1 MRCLSSRVRGS
12 LAATTLVAV
21 VCALANAGTQSTEV
35 EKKQILATAR
45 EKYYNL
51 RRSGLIEFE
60 ANIKPNWQEV
70 ADFQSNPDVLK
81 VLEGMNLSI
90 SIDSESKL
98 RIDHRTDLIPATEKS
113 SDYMKKIFDDMD
125 QAVSRFIS
133 TWSVFMLTSPFSP
146 VDTSYE
152 IKEFSDRYQF
162 SRQEGATD
170 VVTLTDRGFRINE
183 IRVTGE
189 NFKAS
194 LKPLLKEAPGGLILN
209 GYVANYETGARHTR
223 VETRL
228 EYQLVNGL
236 QLPRK
241 VNVNT
246 VYEGKPAQIE
256 WLFSDYKVKVR

>member
-1 MRCLSSRVRGS
+1 MRCFRSRIRDC
-12 LAATTLVAV
+12 LAAAILVAV
-21 VCALANAGTQSTEV
+21 SCALANAGTQSSEV

-45 EKYYNL
+45 QKYYNL
-51 RRSGLIEFE
+51 RRAGLIEFE
-60 ANIKPNWQEV
+60 ANLKPNWQVV
-70 ADFQSNPDVLK
+70 ADFQSNSDALK

-98 RIDHRTDLIPATEKS
+98 RMDHPTDLIPATEKAA
-113 SDYMKKIFDDMD
+113 DYMKKIFDHMD

-146 VDTSYE
+146 VDSSYE
-152 IKEFSDRYQF
+152 IAEFADRYQF
-162 SRQEGATD
+162 SRREGETN
-170 VVTLTDRGFRINE
+170 VVTLTDKNFRINE
-183 IRVTGE
+183 IKVTGE
-189 NFKAS
+189 NLKAS
-194 LKPLLKEAPGGLILN
+194 LKPLLKETPDGLILS
-209 GYVANYETGARHTR
+209 GYVANYETSSRHTR
-223 VETRL
+223 VETSL

>member
-1 MRCLSSRVRGS
+1 MRCLPSCVRSG
-12 LAATTLVAV
+12 LAATALLAV
-21 VCALANAGTQSTEV
+21 VCALANARTQSSEV

-45 EKYYNL
+45 QKYYNL

-60 ANIKPNWQEV
+60 ASVKPNWQVV
-70 ADFQSNPDVLK
+70 ADFQSNSDALK

-98 RIDHRTDLIPATEKS
+98 RMDHPTDLIPATEKAA
-113 SDYMKKIFDDMD
+113 DYMKKIFDDMD
-125 QAVSRFIS
+125 QAVSRFVS

-146 VDTSYE
+146 VDSSYE

-162 SRQEGATD
+162 SRQEGATN

-189 NFKAS
+189 NLKAS
-194 LKPLLKEAPGGLILN
+194 LKPLLKETPGGLILN
-209 GYVANYETGARHTR
+209 GYVANYETGSRHTR
-223 VETRL
+223 VEARL
-228 EYQLVNGL
+228 EYQLVSGL
-236 QLPRK
+236 QLPTK

-246 VYEGKPAQIE
+246 VYERKPAQIE
-256 WLFSDYKVKVR
+256 WLFSDYKVKVH

>member
-1 MRCLSSRVRGS
+1 
-12 LAATTLVAV
+12 VAV
-21 VCALANAGTQSTEV
+21 ACALANARTQSSEV
-35 EKKQILATAR
+35 DKKQILATAR
-45 EKYYNL
+45 QKYYNL
-51 RRSGLIEFE
+51 RRSGLIELE
-60 ANIKPNWQEV
+60 ASLKPNWQAV
-70 ADFQSNPDVLK
+70 ADFRSHTAALEI
-81 VLEGMNLSI
+81 LEGMKLSI

-98 RIDHRTDLIPATEKS
+98 RMDHPTDLIPATEKAA
-113 SDYMKKIFDDMD
+113 DYMKKIFDHLD

-146 VDTSYE
+146 VDSSYE
-152 IKEFSDRYQF
+152 ITEFADRYQF
-162 SRQEGATD
+162 SRKEGATN
-170 VVTLTDRGFRINE
+170 VVTLTDKDFRINE

-189 NFKAS
+189 NLKAS

-209 GYVANYETGARHTR
+209 GYVANYETSSRHTR
-223 VETRL
+223 VETSL

-246 VYEGKPAQIE
+246 VYEGEPARIE